1 MLDDRV
7 KYLEEK
13 LDKEIKYS
21 KSLMKTVTS
30 FMRKEQEE
38 KEAEEEASRCS
49 KKEETT
55 KDMVAQSSD
64 GVPGCS
70 KDVRTW
76 RK

>member
-1 MLDDRV
+1 
-7 KYLEEK
+7 
-13 LDKEIKYS
+13 
-21 KSLMKTVTS
+21 
-30 FMRKEQEE
+30 MRKEQEE

-70 KDVRTW
+70 KDVQTW